1 MDTAQLIALV
11 VLVALA
17 VAVALF
23 IRRGARLLYRTR
35 VAEGFRGE
43 ALDLSGHVA
52 HSLAEVAVL
61 IDRVRRRD
69 TDGEAI
75 RGSLSAAREAV
86 ERYIGEA
93 RSLTT
98 PATAQATQVRM
109 VEELERAGRALELVE
124 HGCDLARDGDR
135 MARGP
140 EADTSIKRGY
150 LNLVHARESFH
161 ELVNVAIEQ
170 AEEASPVRNI
180 GRRNR

>member
-11 VLVALA
+11 ILVALA

-23 IRRGARLLYRTR
+23 IRRAAKMLYRTR

-43 ALDLSGHVA
+43 ALDLSRRVTQ
-52 HSLAEVAVL
+52 SLFEVAVVV
-61 IDRVRRRD
+61 DRVRRRD

-75 RGSLSAAREAV
+75 RGSLSAARDAV
-86 ERYIGEA
+86 ERYADEA

-98 PATAQATQVRM
+98 PATAQATQARM

-124 HGCDLARDGDR
+124 HGCDLARDGNR
-135 MARGP
+135 MERGP

-150 LNLVHARESFH
+150 LNLVHAREAFH

-170 AEEASPVRNI
+170 AEEASPVRTMS
-180 GRRNR
+180 RRNR